1 MWFGVMVNYNTID
14 VGYVQPDRGRRGE
27 KGKFEEDST

>member
-14 VGYVQPDRGRRGE
+14 AGLYNLIGGAGE
-27 KGKFEEDST
+27 KGKFEEDSQ

>member
-14 VGYVQPDRGRRGE
+14 VRPGGCGNGTPGKR
-27 KGKFEEDST
+27 KGIEEDWT